1 MEAPCYIGRN
11 PKPDILDPRKKVGS
25 TKPKRT
31 IQRDLLD
38 MPPTLETNAVH
49 SWIWF
54 MDVYIVLWN
63 PQYFL
68 PTGKL
73 SEFSLKP

>member
-54 MDVYIVLWN
+54 MDVLYSIMESTVLPSN
-63 PQYFL
+63 R
-68 PTGKL
+68 
-73 SEFSLKP
+73 